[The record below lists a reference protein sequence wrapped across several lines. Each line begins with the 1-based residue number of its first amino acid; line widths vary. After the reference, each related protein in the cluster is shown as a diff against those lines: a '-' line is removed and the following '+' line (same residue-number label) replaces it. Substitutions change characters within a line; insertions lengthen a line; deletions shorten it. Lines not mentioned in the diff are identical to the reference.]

1 LHHAEKGEQKLKFPN
16 ILVCSVLLLA
26 IECGPAL
33 ARELPDSLNGAWI
46 LDGDS
51 CELGLAALD
60 KETGFIED
68 KAGGTIIYIN
78 NNTLFGLENACEV
91 VAVKDSKGG
100 ILATTQCFFE
110 GETEKRFIRY
120 SPKDPDVLQI
130 NSGPIYRRCPE

>member
-1 LHHAEKGEQKLKFPN
+1 MTRKPEDKLKISKIFT
-16 ILVCSVLLLA
+16 CSIFLLA

-33 ARELPDSLNGAWI
+33 SKELPESMNGAWI

-68 KAGGTIIYIN
+68 TAGGTIIYIN
-78 NNTLFGLENACEV
+78 NNTLYGLENACEV

-100 ILATTQCFFE
+100 ILATTQCYFE

-130 NSGPIYRRCPE
+130 NSKELVR